1 MTYSTFELSMMR
13 LLVLGLLFADR
24 ISSPLLLKFDDDGD
38 KLVMMMIMT
47 LMMMMDDDG
56 EDRFGAFQRL
66 ADRI

>member
-38 KLVMMMIMT
+38 ELAMMMIMT
-47 LMMMMDDDG
+47 LMMMMMMVV
-56 EDRFGAFQRL
+56 
-66 ADRI
+66 RIGLVHFKD

>member
-38 KLVMMMIMT
+38 ILVMMMIMT
-47 LMMMMDDDG
+47 LMMMMVMMVV
-56 EDRFGAFQRL
+56 
-66 ADRI
+66 RIGLVHFND

>member
-38 KLVMMMIMT
+38 RLVMMMIMT
-47 LMMMMDDDG
+47 LIMTRMMMMMV
-56 EDRFGAFQRL
+56 
-66 ADRI
+66 RIGLVHFKD

>member
-47 LMMMMDDDG
+47 LMMMVVMIMVV
-56 EDRFGAFQRL
+56 
-66 ADRI
+66 RIGLVHFKD

>member
-38 KLVMMMIMT
+38 RLVMMMIMT
-47 LMMMMDDDG
+47 LIMTRMMMMMV
-56 EDRFGAFQRL
+56 
-66 ADRI
+66 RIGLMHFKD

>member
-38 KLVMMMIMT
+38 KLVMMIIMT
-47 LMMMMDDDG
+47 LMMMVMMMMM
-56 EDRFGAFQRL
+56 
-66 ADRI
+66 RIGLVHFKD